1 MLDLIRNKKW
11 LIVAGCLLV
20 VLVSFVIVYYFNNNN
35 EEVMVNS
42 LVSIGPTTENVDKK
56 YCDIKGNVKNPG
68 VYEVIEGEVINDI
81 IEKAGGLRK
90 NSYVK
95 NINLSK
101 KVTDEMVINI
111 LSISEYEDLTYE
123 CPVCV
128 CEEIKCQKVV
138 TTRNVIQTTLNVF
151 ETTDV
156 LTTTENTTSNI
167 LTTTKINSTTINT
180 TTKLLELININTAS
194 VDELMT
200 LSGIGKTL
208 ANRIIEYRKDNI
220 FLKIEDIKNVKG
232 IGDAL
237 FENIKEYI
245 AV

>member
-101 KVTDEMVINI
+101 KVADEMVINI
-111 LSISEYEDLTYE
+111 
-123 CPVCV
+123 
-128 CEEIKCQKVV
+128 
-138 TTRNVIQTTLNVF
+138 F
-151 ETTDV
+151 
-156 LTTTENTTSNI
+156 TTSQV
-167 LTTTKINSTTINT
+167 K
-180 TTKLLELININTAS
+180 KLEVN
-194 VDELMT
+194 EP
-200 LSGIGKTL
+200 
-208 ANRIIEYRKDNI
+208 
-220 FLKIEDIKNVKG
+220 
-232 IGDAL
+232 
-237 FENIKEYI
+237 IKEECKCETIYI
-245 AV
+245 NECNNF